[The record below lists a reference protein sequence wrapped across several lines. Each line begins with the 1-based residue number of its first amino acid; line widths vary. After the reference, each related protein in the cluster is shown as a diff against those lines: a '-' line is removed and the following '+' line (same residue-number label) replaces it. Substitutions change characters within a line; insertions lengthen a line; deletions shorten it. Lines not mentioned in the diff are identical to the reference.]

1 MSDDEPKTLHLW
13 VDPPE
18 TPLPLNQSPV
28 RVAVGTPTG
37 RSTNSWRVWTQGQD
51 VYVKCRDNLREIKV
65 SLHASGIWRVGF
77 AGDFIRT
84 RPDFLPEGQ
93 DRVWKKWHP
102 SFTEAKRTIIGIQ
115 LVALTPTLHLG
126 PKDRRSW
133 PTSVV
138 FIEPSA
144 NRDRMTVLSVAVVQS
159 RNMLRMSE
167 DTHGAVVAVLP
178 LGEERSVQLVA
189 TYEEPGN
196 VNELVE
202 EAFRRTASQLE
213 GSDKLPD
220 EGLFFVQG
228 NVGDIPWVTTVPF
241 QRNTQTIP

>member
-1 MSDDEPKTLHLW
+1 MSDNEPKTIHLW

-18 TPLPLNQSPV
+18 TPLPQIQSPL

-37 RSTNSWRVWTQGQD
+37 PSTNSWRVWVQGQD
-51 VYVKCRDNLREIKV
+51 VYVKCRDNLREWKV
-65 SLHASGIWRVGF
+65 SLHASGTWRVGF
-77 AGDFIRT
+77 TEEFIRT
-84 RPDFLPEGQ
+84 RPDFLREGQ
-93 DRVWKKWHP
+93 DRVWKKWRP
-102 SFTEAKRTIIGIQ
+102 SFTEEKQAIIGFQ
-115 LVALTPTLHLG
+115 LVALTPTLCVG

-159 RNMLRMSE
+159 RNRLRINE

-189 TYEEPGN
+189 THEEPGN
-196 VNELVE
+196 VQELIE
-202 EAFRRTASQLE
+202 EAFGRAASQLE
-213 GSDKLPD
+213 GSDIPD
-220 EGLFFVQG
+220 EGLFFVHG
-228 NVGDIPWVTTVPF
+228 NRGDIPWVTTVPF
-241 QRNTQTIP
+241 RRNT